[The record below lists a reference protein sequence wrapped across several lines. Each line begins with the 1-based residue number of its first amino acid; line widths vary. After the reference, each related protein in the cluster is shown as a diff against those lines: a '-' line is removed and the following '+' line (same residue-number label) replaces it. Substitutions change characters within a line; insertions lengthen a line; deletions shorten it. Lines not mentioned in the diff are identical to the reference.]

1 MKEVSIRKV
10 TKKSA
15 LSSKK
20 DTERNRDS
28 ERDRERMSL
37 LTSVNKY
44 EATRM
49 SLNVGNVSDQ
59 KLVKSYVIEPMI

>member
-1 MKEVSIRKV
+1 MKEVSIRKA

-20 DTERNRDS
+20 DTERNRNS